1 VKYIINIILIT
12 TLGQFIFGLYL
23 AYLLGS
29 LPKFEVSKLINV
41 TGLVFDIFGVLILS
55 NLVFEKSDRFTY
67 LFDYLFAFSMSAL
80 MVIPL
85 GIFFGQMMVL
95 FTKLPSIKATTTFA
109 GSVMLYVGMPLY
121 ATDSLGDALKLNFY
135 KSIKFRTKFLGW
147 YFLISGFIFQFVA
160 GIVDLIN

>member
-1 VKYIINIILIT
+1 MKYIKNIILVT
-12 TLGQFIFGLYL
+12 ALGQFIFGLYL

-29 LPKFEVSKLINV
+29 LPKFELFKLINV

-55 NLVFEKSDRFTY
+55 DLVFEKSDRFAH
-67 LFDYLFAFSMSAL
+67 LFDYLFGFSISAL

-85 GIFFGQMMVL
+85 GSFFGQIISL
-95 FTKLPSIKATTTFA
+95 FTKLPSIKAATTFA
-109 GSVMLYVGMPLY
+109 GGVMLYVGMPLY

-160 GIVDLIN
+160 AIMDLVN